1 MSDTLSVCGLTIC
14 RGSKLRTMLPV
25 PGTEIEIPLT
35 IINGAFDGPTL
46 LVTAGIHGGEYPGIA
61 AAMELGR
68 SLDPQ
73 EIHGSLIM
81 LHPVNI
87 QGFWARREF
96 IVPEDGKNLNRVFP
110 GNPDGTLSEKTAGL
124 ISSSFFPL
132 ADFYVDLHS
141 GDIHESLHPYVYY
154 PGQPTEELAAKARSV
169 AKVLNVEYM
178 VRSMATGGAYN
189 YAASTGLPS
198 LLIERGGAGLCL
210 HEDIEEYKSDLKNIM
225 RKLGLLNEPVKPRRY
240 IPRDV
245 TDIIY
250 LEAQET
256 GGAYNYAAS
265 TGLPSLLIERGG
277 AGLCLHEDI
286 EEYKSDLKN
295 IMRKLGLLNEPVKPR
310 RYIPR
315 DVTDIIYLEAQ
326 ETGCWLHHIHSGD
339 FVEEG
344 QILGRTT
351 DLFGETLTTYYAKQS
366 GIVLYVC
373 PALSAPQGTVLLA
386 YGKIHNED

>member
-1 MSDTLSVCGLTIC
+1 MAEALNICGLAVE
-14 RGSKLRTMLPV
+14 RGTKLRTMMPV
-25 PGTEIEIPLT
+25 PDTQIEIPIT
-35 IINGAFDGPTL
+35 IINGAADGPTL

-61 AAMELGR
+61 AAMELGGE
-68 SLDPQ
+68 LEP
-73 EIHGSLIM
+73 EHLHGRLIM

-110 GNPDGTLSEKTAGL
+110 GRVDGTLSEKIAYL
-124 ISSSFFPL
+124 ISSRLFQL

-154 PGQPTEELAAKARSV
+154 PGQPTEEVAQKVRSV

-198 LLIERGGAGLCL
+198 ILIERGGAGLCL
-210 HEDIEEYKSDLKNIM
+210 HEDIEEYKSDLRNIL
-225 RKLGLLNEPVKPRRY
+225 RKLGLLAEPVKPRRY
-240 IPRDV
+240 IPRDM
-245 TDIIY
+245 TDLIY
-250 LEAQET
+250 LEAEQ
-256 GGAYNYAAS
+256 
-265 TGLPSLLIERGG
+265 
-277 AGLCLHEDI
+277 
-286 EEYKSDLKN
+286 
-295 IMRKLGLLNEPVKPR
+295 
-310 RYIPR
+310 
-315 DVTDIIYLEAQ
+315 
-326 ETGCWLHHIHSGD
+326 TGCWLHHIHSGD

-344 QILGRTT
+344 QVLGRLT
-351 DLFGETLTTYYAKQS
+351 DLFGETLTTYYAQQT

-373 PALSAPQGTVLLA
+373 PALAAPRGTVLVA

>member
-1 MSDTLSVCGLTIC
+1 MAEALNICGLAVE
-14 RGSKLRTMLPV
+14 RGAKLRTMLPV
-25 PGTEIEIPLT
+25 PDTQIEIPIT
-35 IINGAFDGPTL
+35 IINGAADGPTL

-61 AAMELGR
+61 AAMELGGE
-68 SLDPQ
+68 LEP
-73 EIHGSLIM
+73 EHLHGFLIM

-110 GNPDGTLSEKTAGL
+110 GRADGTLSEKIAYL
-124 ISSSFFPL
+124 ISSELFPL

-154 PGQPTEELAAKARSV
+154 PGQPTEEVAQKARSV

-198 LLIERGGAGLCL
+198 ILIERGGAGLCL
-210 HEDIEEYKSDLKNIM
+210 HEDIEEYKSDLRNIL
-225 RKLGLLNEPVKPRRY
+225 RKLKLLAEPVKPRRY
-240 IPRDV
+240 IPRDM
-245 TDIIY
+245 TDLIY
-250 LEAQET
+250 LEAEQ
-256 GGAYNYAAS
+256 
-265 TGLPSLLIERGG
+265 
-277 AGLCLHEDI
+277 
-286 EEYKSDLKN
+286 
-295 IMRKLGLLNEPVKPR
+295 
-310 RYIPR
+310 
-315 DVTDIIYLEAQ
+315 
-326 ETGCWLHHIHSGD
+326 TGCWLHHIHSGD

-344 QILGRTT
+344 QVLGRLT
-351 DLFGETLTTYYAKQS
+351 DLFGETITTYHAKQT

-373 PALSAPQGTVLLA
+373 PALAAPKGTVLVA

>member
-1 MSDTLSVCGLTIC
+1 MLAEALNICGLAVE
-14 RGSKLRTMLPV
+14 RGAKLRTMLPV
-25 PGTEIEIPLT
+25 PDTQIEIPIT
-35 IINGAFDGPTL
+35 IINGAEEGPTL

-61 AAMELGR
+61 AAMELGGE
-68 SLDPQ
+68 LEP
-73 EIHGSLIM
+73 EHLHGRLIM

-110 GNPDGTLSEKTAGL
+110 GRADGTLSEKIAYL
-124 ISSSFFPL
+124 ISSRLFPL

-154 PGQPTEELAAKARSV
+154 PGQPTEEVAQKARSV

-198 LLIERGGAGLCL
+198 ILIERGGAGLCL
-210 HEDIEEYKSDLKNIM
+210 HEDIEEYKSDLRNIL
-225 RKLGLLNEPVKPRRY
+225 RKLGLLAEPVKPRRY
-240 IPRDV
+240 IPRDM
-245 TDIIY
+245 TDLIY
-250 LEAQET
+250 LEAEQ
-256 GGAYNYAAS
+256 
-265 TGLPSLLIERGG
+265 
-277 AGLCLHEDI
+277 
-286 EEYKSDLKN
+286 
-295 IMRKLGLLNEPVKPR
+295 
-310 RYIPR
+310 
-315 DVTDIIYLEAQ
+315 
-326 ETGCWLHHIHSGD
+326 TGCWLHHIHSGD

-344 QILGRTT
+344 QVLGRLT
-351 DLFGETLTTYYAKQS
+351 DLFGETITTYYAEQT

-373 PALSAPQGTVLLA
+373 PALAAPKGTVLVA

>member
-1 MSDTLSVCGLTIC
+1 M
-14 RGSKLRTMLPV
+14 
-25 PGTEIEIPLT
+25 
-35 IINGAFDGPTL
+35 
-46 LVTAGIHGGEYPGIA
+46 
-61 AAMELGR
+61 
-68 SLDPQ
+68 
-73 EIHGSLIM
+73 
-81 LHPVNI
+81 
-87 QGFWARREF
+87 
-96 IVPEDGKNLNRVFP
+96 PEDGKNLNRVFP

-256 GGAYNYAAS
+256 G
-265 TGLPSLLIERGG
+265 
-277 AGLCLHEDI
+277 
-286 EEYKSDLKN
+286 
-295 IMRKLGLLNEPVKPR
+295 
-310 RYIPR
+310 
-315 DVTDIIYLEAQ
+315 
-326 ETGCWLHHIHSGD
+326 CWLHHIHSGD

-373 PALSAPQGTVLLA
+373 PALSAPQNGTAGLRQ
-386 YGKIHNED
+386 NT

>member
-1 MSDTLSVCGLTIC
+1 MADTLSVCGLTVE
-14 RGSKLRTMLPV
+14 RGAKLRTMLPV
-25 PGTEIEIPLT
+25 PDTKIEIPLT
-35 IINGAFDGPTL
+35 IINGAYDGPVL

-61 AAMELGR
+61 AAMELGKE
-68 SLDPQ
+68 LDPQ
-73 EIHGSLIM
+73 DIYGSLIM

-110 GNPDGTLSEKTAGL
+110 GTPLGTLAEKTAYL
-124 ISSSFFPL
+124 ISSNFFPL

-154 PGQPTEELAAKARSV
+154 PGQPTEELAEKARSV

-178 VRSMATGGAYN
+178 VRSLATGGAYN
-189 YAASTGLPS
+189 YAAFVGLPS

-210 HEDIEEYKSDLKNIM
+210 HEDIEEYKSDLRNIM
-225 RKLGLLNEPVKPRRY
+225 RKLKLLDEAVKPRRY

-250 LEAQET
+250 LEA
-256 GGAYNYAAS
+256 
-265 TGLPSLLIERGG
+265 L
-277 AGLCLHEDI
+277 
-286 EEYKSDLKN
+286 
-295 IMRKLGLLNEPVKPR
+295 
-310 RYIPR
+310 
-315 DVTDIIYLEAQ
+315 

-344 QILGRTT
+344 QVLGRTT
-351 DLFGETLTTYYAKQS
+351 DLFGETLTTYYAEQS

-373 PALSAPQGTVLLA
+373 PALSAPKGTTLLA

>member
-1 MSDTLSVCGLTIC
+1 MSDTLNICGLTVE

-25 PGTEIEIPLT
+25 PDTQIEIPIT
-35 IINGAFDGPTL
+35 IINGMQEGPTL

-61 AAMELGR
+61 AAMELGKE
-68 SLDPQ
+68 LDPQ
-73 EIHGSLIM
+73 NICGRLIM

-110 GNPDGTLSEKTAGL
+110 GSPLGTLAEKTAYL
-124 ISSSFFPL
+124 ISNNFFPI

-154 PGQPTEELAAKARSV
+154 LGQPTEELAEKASSV

-178 VRSMATGGAYN
+178 VRSLATGGAYN

-198 LLIERGGAGLCL
+198 ILIERGGAGLCL
-210 HEDIEEYKSDLKNIM
+210 HEDIEEYKSDIRNIL
-225 RKLGLLNEPVKPRRY
+225 RKLKLLDEPVKPRRY

-250 LEAQET
+250 LEA
-256 GGAYNYAAS
+256 
-265 TGLPSLLIERGG
+265 
-277 AGLCLHEDI
+277 
-286 EEYKSDLKN
+286 
-295 IMRKLGLLNEPVKPR
+295 M
-310 RYIPR
+310 
-315 DVTDIIYLEAQ
+315 

-351 DLFGETLTTYYAKQS
+351 DLFGETLTTYYAEQS

-373 PALSAPQGTVLLA
+373 PALSAPKGTILLA

>member
-1 MSDTLSVCGLTIC
+1 MSDTLTVCGLTVE
-14 RGSKLRTMLPV
+14 RGAKLRTMLPV
-25 PGTEIEIPLT
+25 PGTDIEIPLT
-35 IINGAFDGPTL
+35 IINGVHDGATL

-68 SLDPQ
+68 ELDPQ
-73 EIHGSLIM
+73 DICGSLIM

-110 GNPDGTLSEKTAGL
+110 GDPQGTLSEKIAYL
-124 ISSSFFPL
+124 ISSELFPL

-154 PGQPTEELAAKARSV
+154 PGQPTEKLAAKARSV

-178 VRSMATGGAYN
+178 VRSMATGGTYN

-198 LLIERGGAGLCL
+198 ILIERGGAGLCL
-210 HEDIEEYKSDLKNIM
+210 HEDIEEYKSDLRNIL
-225 RKLGLLNEPVKPRRY
+225 RKLKLLDEPVKPRRY

-250 LEAQET
+250 LEA
-256 GGAYNYAAS
+256 
-265 TGLPSLLIERGG
+265 
-277 AGLCLHEDI
+277 
-286 EEYKSDLKN
+286 
-295 IMRKLGLLNEPVKPR
+295 M
-310 RYIPR
+310 
-315 DVTDIIYLEAQ
+315 

-339 FVEEG
+339 FVHEG

-351 DLFGETLTTYYAKQS
+351 DLFGETLTTYYAQQS

-373 PALSAPQGTVLLA
+373 PALAAPKSTVLLA
-386 YGKIHNED
+386 YGKIHNDD